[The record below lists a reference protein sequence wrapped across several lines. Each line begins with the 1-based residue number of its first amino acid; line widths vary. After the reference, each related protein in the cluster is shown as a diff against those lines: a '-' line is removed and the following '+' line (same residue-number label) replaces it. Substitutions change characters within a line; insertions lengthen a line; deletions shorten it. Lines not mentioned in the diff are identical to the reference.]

1 MIDPRMGLLAQQQP
15 QGMFAPM
22 QQQPAQG
29 GIFGS
34 APGPMPAV
42 NGSMFGV
49 PMAAQP
55 QAAAAPM
62 AAQARAGGAPNRAG
76 PGTNINGAGN
86 LGPPDYAWGGS
97 VNQWQNRIDAD
108 RWMQPLRGLSI
119 QSPGYEMPVPGD
131 VSGGTGGGSGGG
143 GNGGGGGGGGSG
155 NGGGGQGGGGGGFAS
170 QLPGRFYD
178 WDFQRQRQ
186 YLLNQGPAR
195 FDDMANAQMRAWIAS
210 HAPTGG
216 GGAGAGAPG
225 SAPAALGVTPGNPAY
240 IRDPFQYIQQQQ
252 QAAMAAGQMPRPIPS
267 GYLG

>member
-1 MIDPRMGLLAQQQP
+1 MPIDPRLGLLGQQQNMA
-15 QGMFAPM
+15 GMFAAP
-22 QQQPAQG
+22 QQPAQG
-29 GIFGS
+29 GIFGG
-34 APGPMPAV
+34 APM
-42 NGSMFGV
+42 
-49 PMAAQP
+49 
-55 QAAAAPM
+55 AAPM
-62 AAQARAGGAPNRAG
+62 AAQARAGAAPNRAG
-76 PGTNINGAGN
+76 PGTNINGPGN

-108 RWMQPLRGLSI
+108 RWMQPLRNMSI
-119 QSPGYEMPVPGD
+119 QSPGYEVPVPGD
-131 VSGGTGGGSGGG
+131 VSGATGGDGGGGGTGGRPT
-143 GNGGGGGGGGSG
+143 GGGGSG
-155 NGGGGQGGGGGGFAS
+155 NGTGGNGGGGGGFAS

>member
-1 MIDPRMGLLAQQQP
+1 MPIDPRLGLL
-15 QGMFAPM
+15 G
-22 QQQPAQG
+22 QQPAMGGLFGALQPSAQG
-29 GIFGS
+29 GG
-34 APGPMPAV
+34 
-42 NGSMFGV
+42 MFNA
-49 PMAAQP
+49 MAAQP
-55 QAAAAPM
+55 QAAPM
-62 AAQARAGGAPNRAG
+62 ATQARAGGAPNRAG
-76 PGTNINGAGN
+76 PGTNINGPGN

-119 QSPGYEMPVPGD
+119 QSPGYEVPVPGD

-143 GNGGGGGGGGSG
+143 GYGGGGGSGGSG
-155 NGGGGQGGGGGGFAS
+155 NGGGGNGGGSGGGGFAS
-170 QLPGRFYD
+170 QIPDRFYD

-195 FDDMANAQMRAWIAS
+195 FDDMANAQMRAWIAA
-210 HAPTGG
+210 HTPTGG

-252 QAAMAAGQMPRPIPS
+252 QAAMAAGQIPRPIPS